1 MALSESLG
9 RLRFPIRNPWPY
21 LIFSRFA
28 RFDTI
33 HERDRHPAIFKPDAE
48 RLQEPRYAAS
58 GCIARL
64 L

>member
-33 HERDRHPAIFKPDAE
+33 HKRDRHPAIFKPDAE
-48 RLQEPRYAAS
+48 RLQEPRYAA
-58 GCIARL
+58 
-64 L
+64 